1 MILKGKVVSEDK
13 IKGFVSIEKFE
24 GQVTNIDLDVMKQ
37 ALKVLDTLKATGFS
51 EIEVGVENDGALLF
65 FIDEKRTTAFAIA
78 LRVKTD

>member
-13 IKGFVSIEKFE
+13 IKGFVSIEMFE

-65 FIDEKRTTAFAIA
+65 FTNKERTTAFAIA
-78 LRVKTD
+78 PSTKRD